1 MSLCTAHFVVL
12 QHPTDEYPTGK
23 HRKPVS
29 RVSSLPCYQGID
41 YWIIGVIPL
50 QNMRAM
56 GHVLEVGGV
65 TAVS

>member
-1 MSLCTAHFVVL
+1 M
-12 QHPTDEYPTGK
+12 
-23 HRKPVS
+23 
-29 RVSSLPCYQGID
+29 LPGD

-56 GHVLEVGGV
+56 GHVLEPGGV